1 MLGARALFDWSEWFS
16 QAHLH
21 KIDDNAVEIIYYNF
35 TKMNMS
41 CVFSSC
47 KCGRIIRPSFLW
59 RREAQELF
67 HLFSPPP
74 HTFWVCPDEKDHF
87 CLCVQRAL
95 RALTHPSAP
104 AGDIAADRQTRA
116 NAYSNA
122 PRNTSQ
128 LCNWAPSINHSSELL
143 YWLAK
148 EPRKLPT
155 SAGASREPGFTCW
168 NLGSIGL
175 YRVV

>member
-1 MLGARALFDWSEWFS
+1 MLGAEALFDWSEWFS
-16 QAHLH
+16 QAHLR

-47 KCGRIIRPSFLW
+47 KCGRIIRPSLLW
-59 RREAQELF
+59 RREARELF
-67 HLFSPPP
+67 HLFLSPTPQFLGLP
-74 HTFWVCPDEKDHF
+74 RWKRSFLLV
-87 CLCVQRAL
+87 RSAL
-95 RALTHPSAP
+95 RALAHPSAP

-122 PRNTSQ
+122 PHNTSQ
-128 LCNWAPSINHSSELL
+128 LSNWAPSINHSSELL

-148 EPRKLPT
+148 EHRKLP
-155 SAGASREPGFTCW
+155 ASLRASHKTDFS
-168 NLGSIGL
+168 NL
-175 YRVV
+175 